1 MKKITQKITQ
11 AIPKLVQPLGIRA
24 KLIAIFVGIKVL
36 PLVLVA
42 WFAWQAT
49 QGLGDKVSSRVVE
62 MSDAMRSTQQ
72 QTGKTANDD
81 AVRALDER
89 SREAIEALSTSLAR
103 EVADFLYD
111 RDTDV
116 RRAAALEPS
125 EAAYRRY
132 LTSHTRDVFEHGAYM
147 PTADGT
153 SWEPKVTFSA
163 FNPVRA
169 PLPDNAR
176 DFHTRLPENYG
187 VKTARPLFLEMS
199 FVNLQGQETVKVQQ
213 GNVLTP
219 GLRDISQSDNTYV
232 KAETYW
238 PALKKLKAG
247 EIYVSEVIGPS
258 VRAQWIGPYTPAKA
272 SALKKPF
279 TPEASGYAG
288 LENPVGQRFR
298 GIVRWAMPVE
308 KNGKLVGYVTLA
320 LDHQHLMTLTNTV
333 RPTPERFAPISD
345 PASGNYAFMWDT
357 KSRSISHPRDYFIVG
372 YDPDTGQP
380 SPPWVDT
387 ELWANWKKSGLP
399 WHEYQPTVST
409 FQDQSL
415 KRKPAPESG
424 QSGLV
429 GLDCRYL
436 NFSPQ
441 CHGWDALTEH
451 GGSGSFAIFFSGLW
465 KLTTAATIPYY
476 TGQYGESKRGFGFIT
491 VGANVDDFHKAATE
505 SGERID
511 QLISKADTLLKRD
524 REGLLADIGVQLT
537 STAWGL
543 IGSTLLMVI
552 LVIAIAIWM
561 AGLLTDRITEMSGG
575 IQRFQEGDLAHR
587 LPVRGHDEMAELAQ
601 SFNNMANGIEQSFGQ
616 LEEARRAAEEANR
629 LKSEF
634 LANMSHELRTPLN
647 GILGFAE
654 LLEMDL
660 QDPTQRDHAQT
671 IRASGEHLL
680 ALVTAV
686 LDLAKIEAGRM
697 DFDLQT
703 LDLPALMREVVAGQ
717 RGHAQQK
724 NLSLELETED
734 MAPVVYADALRL
746 RQVLINLISNALK
759 FTEHGG
765 VRVRALS
772 EANSQGSWVR
782 FEVQDTGVGISE
794 QAQAFIFEKFRQSE
808 TFVTRNHEGTG
819 LGLTLAKELVE
830 HMGGK
835 IGVDSTPGAGATF
848 HFVLP
853 TQPGVAKPISPR
865 LTA

>member
-1 MKKITQKITQ
+1 MKKINQKITQ
-11 AIPKLVQPLGIRA
+11 IIPQFLAPWGIRA
-24 KLIAIFVGIKVL
+24 KLIAIFVAIKVV
-36 PLVLVA
+36 PLVLIA
-42 WFAWQAT
+42 WFAWQAA
-49 QGLGDKVSSRVVE
+49 QGMGDKVASSVVE
-62 MSDAMRSTQQ
+62 MSDAMRTTQQ

-81 AVRALDER
+81 AVRALDAR
-89 SREAIEALSTSLAR
+89 SREAIEALTTTLAH
-103 EVADFLYD
+103 EVAVFLYD
-111 RDTDV
+111 RDKDV

-125 EAAYRRY
+125 EATYRRY
-132 LTSHTRDVFEHGAYM
+132 LSSHTRDVFEHGTYV

-153 SWEPKVTFSA
+153 GWEPTVPFSA
-163 FNPVRA
+163 FNSVRA

-176 DFHTRLPENYG
+176 DFHTRPPENYG
-187 VKTARPLFLEMS
+187 IKTARPLFLEMS
-199 FVNLQGQETVKVQQ
+199 FVNLQGQETIKVQQ

-219 GLRDISQSDNTYV
+219 GLRDISQSANTYI

-272 SALKKPF
+272 QALKKPF

-298 GIVRWAMPVE
+298 GIVRWATPVE
-308 KNGKLVGYVTLA
+308 KNGKLVGFVTLA

-333 RPTPERFAPISD
+333 RPTPDRFAPISD
-345 PASGNYAFMWDT
+345 PASGNYAFMWDA
-357 KSRSISHPRDYFIVG
+357 KSRAISHPRDYFIVG
-372 YDPDTGQP
+372 YDPETGHP
-380 SPPWVDT
+380 SPSWMDT
-387 ELWANWKKSGLP
+387 ELWANWQKSGLP
-399 WHEYQPTVST
+399 WHAYQPTVPP

-415 KRKPAPESG
+415 KRKSAPESS

-491 VGANVDDFHKAATE
+491 IGANVDDFHKAATE
-505 SGERID
+505 SGQRID
-511 QLISKADTLLKRD
+511 QLISNADISLKRE
-524 REGLLADIGVQLT
+524 REGLLTDIGTQLT
-537 STAWGL
+537 STASGL
-543 IGSTLLMVI
+543 IASTLVMVV

-575 IQRFQEGDLAHR
+575 IRRFQEGDLAHR
-587 LPVRGHDEMAELAQ
+587 LPVRGQDEMAELAQ
-601 SFNNMANGIEQSFGQ
+601 SFNHMANGIEQSFGQ

-660 QDPTQRDHAQT
+660 QDPAQREHAQT

-703 LDLPALMREVVAGQ
+703 IDLPTLMREVVAGQ

-724 NLSLELETED
+724 NLSLELDTEAI
-734 MAPVVYADALRL
+734 APVVYADALRL
-746 RQVLINLISNALK
+746 RQVLFNLISNALK
-759 FTEHGG
+759 FTDQGG
-765 VRVRALS
+765 VRVSAVT
-772 EANSQGSWVR
+772 EAGSQGTRVR
-782 FEVQDTGVGISE
+782 FEVHDTGVGISA
-794 QAQAFIFEKFRQSE
+794 QAQGFIFEKFRQSE

-830 HMGGK
+830 HMGGH
-835 IGVDSTPGAGATF
+835 IGLDSTPGAGTTF

-853 TQPGVAKPISPR
+853 TQAHI
-865 LTA
+865 A